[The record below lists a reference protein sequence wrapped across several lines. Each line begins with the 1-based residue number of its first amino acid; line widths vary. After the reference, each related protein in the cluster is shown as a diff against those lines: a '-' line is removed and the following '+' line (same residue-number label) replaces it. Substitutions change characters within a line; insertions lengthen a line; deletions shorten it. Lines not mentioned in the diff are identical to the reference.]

1 MSDSPAETTPVSARG
16 HTWSH
21 RPLRIITVAGG
32 KGGVGKTVVSASLAL
47 VLRQSQ
53 ARVVLVDA
61 DLGGA
66 NLHTIM
72 GIDTPARTLHDFITR
87 RSKNLA
93 EILIDSPLP
102 GVQLI
107 CGAAG
112 SPGFANIEYGEKLK
126 IIRHLRQLAVDFVI
140 VDIGAGSSFNEVDLF
155 NAGDVQIVVANPE
168 PTSIQ
173 ECYNF
178 LKVAVFRLLRRSFH
192 DSPKVLALLD
202 RSKDPTHVQ
211 DHRLLTEIGRSLR
224 EQSVRDALRF
234 FKIINSL
241 SPKLILNRVHDYR
254 EIKEGLSL
262 QIATQDLLRLRLEFW
277 GYLNDDP
284 RLQRALRQ
292 RRPEELLPAQS
303 ENHGRFLRMVQ
314 RHLLGAPAKYET
326 RGVRA
331 ILPLLDLQDRP
342 DDGSRICSIECLLWG
357 RCELQEGGLPCRV
370 PEHMFQERITKLAQG
385 PPLASPTPSK

>member
-1 MSDSPAETTPVSARG
+1 MPLSPPETNPVSEHHRAS
-16 HTWSH
+16 SH

-47 VLRQSQ
+47 VLQQLQ
-53 ARVVLVDA
+53 ASVVLVDA

-66 NLHTIM
+66 NLHTLM
-72 GIDTPARTLHDFITR
+72 GIDLPARTLHDFISR
-87 RSKNLA
+87 HCRNLA
-93 EILIDSPLP
+93 DILLDSPLP

-112 SPGFANIEYGEKLK
+112 SAGFANLEYNEKLK
-126 IIRHLRQLAVDFVI
+126 IIRHLRQLPADFVI

-155 NAGDVQIVVANPE
+155 NAGDVQIVVATPE

-178 LKVAVFRLLRRSFH
+178 LKVAVFRLLRRSFQ

-202 RSKDPTHVQ
+202 RSRDPTHLQ
-211 DHRLLTEIGRSLR
+211 DQRLLTAIGRSLR
-224 EQSVRDALRF
+224 EHSVRDALRF
-234 FKIINSL
+234 FRIINAL
-241 SPKLILNRVHDYR
+241 SPKLILNCVHDYR
-254 EIKEGLSL
+254 EIREGLSL

-277 GYLNDDP
+277 GYLNDDS
-284 RLQRALRQ
+284 RLQRAVRL

-303 ENHGRFLRMVQ
+303 ENHGRFRRMVQ
-314 RHLLGAPAKYET
+314 RHLLGAPAKYQS

-331 ILPLLDLQDRP
+331 ILPLLDLQDKP
-342 DDGSRICSIECLLWG
+342 EDGSRICSIECLLWG
-357 RCELQEGGLPCRV
+357 RCDLQEGGLPCRM
-370 PEHMFQERITKLAQG
+370 PEHMFQERITQLTQG
-385 PPLASPTPSK
+385 LSPSQ